1 MESNNESETPKEDV
15 MTKVIKLK
23 GLSRADVP
31 GVLKCAF
38 YFDFKSHPFAHQA
51 LFEGEGVKSVV
62 DVVSRIEDYA
72 VDWLAKAID
81 GKRASGKRLG
91 VTGPAIGACSVF
103 AEEGVLFQPSAVV
116 PGERPGNIYL
126 EKGARVAGAAFYVD
140 SGDIYV
146 GAGTVIEPGVGI
158 KGPCIIGP
166 DNEIRQGTYFRGSV
180 ITGAGGTY
188 RGEIK
193 NAVLMDEA
201 NFPHPSYVGDS
212 LCGWKTHFGSQA
224 TTANLG
230 IYYHVG
236 GKGNVVV
243 DVDGQRYDLGVYK
256 LGIIMGDLSQVGCNS
271 VSDPGTFLGP
281 RTIVYQLSRINKGF
295 YGPDEVLKNKPI
307 EHGIVERSTFKPF

>member
-1 MESNNESETPKEDV
+1 MPD
-15 MTKVIKLK
+15 VIKLK
-23 GLSRADVP
+23 DLPANRIP
-31 GVLKCAF
+31 EVLKPEF
-38 YFDFKSHPFAHQA
+38 YFDFKTHPFAHEA
-51 LFEGEGVKSVV
+51 LFAMPGVKCVV
-62 DVVSRIEDYA
+62 TA
-72 VDWLAKAID
+72 VGKIKEYSDAWLAKTIGEKA
-81 GKRASGKRLG
+81 KTAKRLG
-91 VTGPAIGACSVF
+91 PTGATLGAANVF
-103 AEEGVLFQPSAVV
+103 AEEGVLFQPSAIIPPTRVV
-116 PGERPGNIYL
+116 APASAGEGPGKTPGNIYL
-126 EKGARVAGAAFYVD
+126 EKGARAVGAAFYVD

-166 DNEIRQGTYFRGSV
+166 DCEVRQGAYFRGSI
-180 ITGAGGTY
+180 ITGAKGTF

-193 NAVLMDEA
+193 NAVLMDQA

-212 LCGWKTHFGSQA
+212 LCGWKTHFGNQA

-236 GKGNVVV
+236 GKGNVTV
-243 DVDGQRYDLGVYK
+243 DIDGKRYDLGVYK

-307 EHGIVERSTFKPF
+307 ERGIIERSSFKPF

>member
-1 MESNNESETPKEDV
+1 MAGVT
-15 MTKVIKLK
+15 KLK
-23 GLSRADVP
+23 DLPRALVP
-31 GVLKCAF
+31 EVLKPEF
-38 YFDFKSHPFAHQA
+38 YFDFQAHPFAHRG
-51 LFEGEGVKSVV
+51 LFEMPGVNSVV
-62 DVVSRIEDYA
+62 DAVVKIKDYCA
-72 VDWLAKAID
+72 AWLERTIAAKRSSA
-81 GKRASGKRLG
+81 KRLG
-91 VTGPAIGACSVF
+91 LTGPGIGACGVF
-103 AEEGVLFQPSAVV
+103 AEEGVFFQPSAVI
-116 PGERPGNIYL
+116 PGRKPGNIYL
-126 EKGARVAGAAFYVD
+126 EKGAQAAGAAFYVD
-140 SGDIYV
+140 SGDIYI
-146 GAGTVIEPGVGI
+146 GANTVVEPGVGI

-166 DNEIRQGTYFRGSV
+166 DNEIRQGAYFRGSI
-180 ITGAGGTY
+180 ITGVKGVF

-212 LCGWKTHFGSQA
+212 LCGWKTHFGNQA

-236 GKGNVVV
+236 GKGNIVV
-243 DVDGQRYDLGVYK
+243 DIDGTRYDLGVTK

-307 EHGIVERSTFKPF
+307 EHGIVERSAFKPF